1 MKHRGHSSYT
11 CPARRLRVR
20 APGARI
26 ETFNAV
32 GVEGPDAF
40 CHAAFR
46 RGLGMPRPRNVLI
59 PAIMIAIKAGFKTIH
74 LTGADHSWLR
84 TIGVN
89 DNNEVESI
97 QPHFYAD
104 DKRELRRSAAEYRG
118 YRLHDILQSFTVA
131 FRSYHEIARFAAKEG
146 VKIYNS
152 TPGSFIDAFER
163 RGL

>member
-1 MKHRGHSSYT
+1 
-11 CPARRLRVR
+11 
-20 APGARI
+20 
-26 ETFNAV
+26 
-32 GVEGPDAF
+32 
-40 CHAAFR
+40 
-46 RGLGMPRPRNVLI
+46 MPRPRNVLI